1 MRQASKSTKRDHFSK
16 LRRRLRQLGKMF
28 MNQEVD
34 GERKG
39 EKNKI
44 EELQHM
50 VDSLKDG
57 HIKQLEQEVK
67 EWTKKL
73 LSKDIFL
80 EMDEEDLEEEEQRLG
95 SALSSLMDA
104 LDEAENKLSTAMK
117 GMETLGEFL
126 DSRLKEMESSA
137 DESQDSASEEPTQQD
152 GVDRDSQDPIEGMS
166 QAPQNP
172 EDPVEGTSLRTTDIT
187 PSHVDE
193 REPITPS
200 VTIDSSDSSASAS
213 LTSASSSSKTVSS
226 APSSSKSVFSASSSN
241 TDSSVSSSP
250 YILSSSSALDRTSTS
265 VQNPSPFS
273 GNINSQSAT
282 STSSSVPSS
291 RTSPDSF
298 SFSKSSS
305 FSAGVSTDSHVHLTT
320 NQEKHV
326 KRSQRKLPRT
336 NMSPGA
342 EQETSSMQSKK
353 NVDKVSGSSRQL
365 RIVKHKMEDESHK
378 TKLEQ
383 KIKDRLQKLG
393 LEKIG
398 RKFEVK
404 ILTPN
409 SLEDE
414 DTNNP
419 LLSQEETEAFQ
430 NMIVNLLSAN
440 AEELEER
447 ENHRKLEKNY
457 GFKWD
462 DSQFAEDEEE

>member
-1 MRQASKSTKRDHFSK
+1 MRYQKVNTTHKILKRSLAARERRKKNNKENLVDVEIEDEESLIHDLQAQKLLQLLDESENYRDTTDESSTKKESSDVEQEMSEPYLTEVDELEEEEEDDSDDDDDDDDDDVEELEAMRQASKSTKRDHFSK

-172 EDPVEGTSLRTTDIT
+172 EDPVE
-187 PSHVDE
+187 
-193 REPITPS
+193 
-200 VTIDSSDSSASAS
+200 
-213 LTSASSSSKTVSS
+213 
-226 APSSSKSVFSASSSN
+226 
-241 TDSSVSSSP
+241 
-250 YILSSSSALDRTSTS
+250 
-265 VQNPSPFS
+265 
-273 GNINSQSAT
+273 
-282 STSSSVPSS
+282 
-291 RTSPDSF
+291 
-298 SFSKSSS
+298 
-305 FSAGVSTDSHVHLTT
+305 
-320 NQEKHV
+320 
-326 KRSQRKLPRT
+326 
-336 NMSPGA
+336 
-342 EQETSSMQSKK
+342 ETSSMQSKK